1 MSTRG
6 AASALLVVAR
16 VRRPHGVRGE
26 VLIAIDTD
34 RPDWVFVD
42 GRTLMLG
49 DGRGEPLGRRMSLR
63 GFRPTPTGAIARF
76 EGIEDREGAERLR
89 GHTLLIR
96 RDQAAPTEADEIHYQ
111 DLVGMEVTG
120 PDGEIGSIE
129 DVLEMPVGEVLVVRT
144 IEGRE
149 VLLPFVREIVEE
161 VDAEA
166 RRVSVRLPEGILDL

>member
-1 MSTRG
+1 MSTTD
-6 AASALLVVAR
+6 AANPLLVVGR

-49 DGRGEPLGRRMSLR
+49 DAKGDPLGRRMTLC

-76 EGIEDREGAERLR
+76 EGVDGREVAERLR

-96 RDQAAPTEADEIHYQ
+96 RDQAAPAEADEIHYQ
-111 DLVGMEVTG
+111 DLIGMTVAG
-120 PDGEIGSIE
+120 PDGEIGSVE
-129 DVLEMPVGEVLVVRT
+129 DVLELPVGEVLVVRT
-144 IEGRE
+144 LEERE
-149 VLLPFVREIVEE
+149 VLLPFVRDIVED
-161 VDAEA
+161 VDIDA